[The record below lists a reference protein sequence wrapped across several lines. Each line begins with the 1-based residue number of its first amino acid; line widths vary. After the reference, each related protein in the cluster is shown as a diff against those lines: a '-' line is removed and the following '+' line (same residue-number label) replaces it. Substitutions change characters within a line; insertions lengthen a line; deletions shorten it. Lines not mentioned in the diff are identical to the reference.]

1 MRGVTGL
8 RYSPPVPTSES
19 DSLLSPCVLVV
30 KTPVAARKGM
40 AGRLARSREGL
51 AGEVADAAREQEL
64 TLAAVQEALAA
75 LSVTPLTVSVDALDA
90 QARRALARA
99 RFVVTVG
106 GDGTLLAASHWV
118 TRAGLLGVNSAPKS
132 SVGYLTATR
141 RTAVARDLA
150 RIAKGE
156 LLPQAVSRVEVELD
170 GKRLLPALNDVLIA
184 HEQPAATSRYR
195 LRLPRPAGGDPR
207 PA

>member
-1 MRGVTGL
+1 M
-8 RYSPPVPTSES
+8 RYSLPVPTPPS

-64 TLAAVQEALAA
+64 TLAAVREALDS
-75 LSVTPLTVSVDALDA
+75 LGVTPALVSVDALNS
-90 QARRALARA
+90 QARRALGRA
-99 RFVVTVG
+99 RFVITVG

-132 SVGYLTATR
+132 SVGYLTSTR
-141 RTAVARDLA
+141 RATVARDLA

-156 LLPQAVSRVEVELD
+156 LL
-170 GKRLLPALNDVLIA
+170 
-184 HEQPAATSRYR
+184 H
-195 LRLPRPAGGDPR
+195 PAGATAGRLGEGISVSPSFLLHER
-207 PA
+207 